1 MGIKVNGKVIP
12 SDMIGQSYRQ
22 KMNNV
27 DAARADEEARR
38 KTLAETEASRSGHAN
53 SGAGAGVDASAV
65 ADEAKAKAAARNAK
79 LAEIMAMADEDA
91 RVEALLDFGF
101 TAEAAAETK
110 RIALDKAWSALI
122 TAMNR
127 CGVISTADETTYA
140 VLSKASEIIDYA
152 ERIAY
157 VRENGLVELADIFEK
172 VCGGDSVDVYLAD
185 LEKKAAEIEAAAA
198 AENAG
203 EGGDDGTGAGADA
216 AEEESTG
223 TGEAAEAE
231 PAASAAT
238 EKEAKPKKGAAKKTA
253 KTKK

>member
-38 KTLAETEASRSGHAN
+38 KTLAETEASRNGHAN
-53 SGAGAGVDASAV
+53 SGAGAGVDASAA
-65 ADEAKAKAAARNAK
+65 ADEAKAKASARNAK
-79 LAEIMAMADEDA
+79 LAEIMAMTDEEA
-91 RVEALLDFGF
+91 RLEALLDFGF

-110 RIALDKAWSALI
+110 RRVLGKAWSALI
-122 TAMNR
+122 TALNR

-140 VLSKASEIIDYA
+140 VLSKASEIIDNA

-203 EGGDDGTGAGADA
+203 EGGDDGTGAGAA
-216 AEEESTG
+216 SEEESTG

-231 PAASAAT
+231 PAAAAAT